1 MKRKISSTKR
11 SRESM
16 GMLTR
21 LGSDSVPVCGV
32 SGSRPQIKVKFQER
46 TVPRKRLAHHLCPT
60 QNQLHY
66 VVKYQAHN
74 NLSDYRRI
82 RARAATTAEE
92 VSQIEFYRQQ
102 WYPLAPLD
110 LLDKSK
116 PHPMTIIGEDVV
128 LWHDNE
134 AWNCFKNAC
143 PHRCAPLSEGKV
155 IEVGGKK
162 TLMCSYHGWKF
173 QGDGN
178 CVSIPQASSR
188 EKEQALCSNSN
199 SCAASYPCQEAQ
211 GLLWVFMGEKEDSK
225 NVSIPICSYIEN
237 TKDKNDLTYIMRPFF
252 RDLPYDFTTLVE
264 NVADP
269 SHVPFSHHSVQGNR
283 DSVKYGMSDM
293 ELADDVDPESDDE
306 IIVHTKNHG
315 MFVNNVSFL
324 PPYKVRYF
332 GKISDEEFT
341 SFNVYCVPTK
351 PGWSR
356 LISYIATTRK
366 LPFLIRM
373 FLKLPSF
380 LDHALVRNKVLDGDS
395 VFLHYQEHYLRD
407 KETRDGKSWS
417 DLFYTPNSSDTL
429 LLRARNWFDKQ
440 GSPYLKSRKS
450 PELITD
456 HRVLLNRYEQHTKN
470 CTKCL
475 RALRV
480 IEALKWLTAVGTCAS
495 FGAILSL
502 WVVMTANGMGSMTLK
517 SVALPGLLGS
527 VFALLYKMLSDL
539 RTQFFYVPYVHN
551 DK

>member
-1 MKRKISSTKR
+1 
-11 SRESM
+11 M
-16 GMLTR
+16 GILMR
-21 LGSDSVPVCGV
+21 PGRNSVPACGV
-32 SGSRPQIKVKFQER
+32 SGSRPWVKVQFRER
-46 TVPRKRLAHHLCPT
+46 TVPRHKLANDLCPN

-66 VVKYQAHN
+66 TVKSQVHHN
-74 NLSDYRRI
+74 SSGLRRVHSK
-82 RARAATTAEE
+82 AATTAEE
-92 VSQIEFYRQQ
+92 GSQTEFYRHQ

-110 LLDKSK
+110 LLDKRK
-116 PHPMTIIGEDVV
+116 PHPITILGEDVV

-134 AWNCFKNAC
+134 SWNCFKNTC

-155 IEVGGKK
+155 IEVRGKR

-173 QGDGN
+173 QGDGK
-178 CVSIPQASSR
+178 CVSIPQASSQ
-188 EKEQALCSNSN
+188 EKEQTLCSNSK
-199 SCAASYPCQEAQ
+199 SCAAAYPCQEAQ
-211 GLLWVFMGEKEDSK
+211 GLLWVFMGEKEGSK
-225 NVSIPICSYIEN
+225 KVPMPICSYIEN
-237 TKDKNDLTYIMRPFF
+237 IKEKNDLTYIMRPFF

-293 ELADDVDPESDDE
+293 ELADDVDSEIDE
-306 IIVHTKNHG
+306 IVVHTKNHG

-332 GKISDEEFT
+332 GKVSDEEFT

-380 LDHALVRNKVLDGDS
+380 LDHALIRNKVLDGDS
-395 VFLHYQEHYLRD
+395 VFLHYQEHYIRD
-407 KETRDGKSWS
+407 KERREGKKWS

-429 LLRARNWFDKQ
+429 LLRARSWFDKQ
-440 GSPYLKSRKS
+440 GSPYSKSQRP

-456 HRVLLNRYEQHTKN
+456 HRVLLNRFEQHTKN
-470 CTKCL
+470 CVKCL
-475 RALRV
+475 RALRM
-480 IEALKWLTAVGTCAS
+480 IEALTWLTAFGTCAS
-495 FGAILSL
+495 LGAILSL
-502 WVVMTANGMGSMTLK
+502 WVMTANGTGAMTLK
-517 SVALPGLLGS
+517 SVALPGLIGS
-527 VFALLYKMLSDL
+527 VFALLYKMMSDL
-539 RTQFFYVPYVHN
+539 RAQFFYVPYVHN